1 MLASIAKGAVLPLL
15 LVRAFC
21 KPPTSSNAR
30 RADDTDAFATCRVMR
45 TRIADPTSS
54 LEMTM
59 PTIVTDRAI
68 LFGHLMDTLRC

>member
-21 KPPTSSNAR
+21 SPFPICNAR
-30 RADDTDAFATCRVMR
+30 RADVTGGFATCRVMR
-45 TRIADPTSS
+45 TRIADLAIP